1 MILWLRH
8 VRAPQA
14 VASAFLATLIVALLV
29 AALPMEEGTTLP
41 IRSLWLAMTLS
52 VPVLFLFT
60 VEDDWDRLSVR
71 PVRRRRAALVAV
83 AALSAGVASAVFYP
97 GNMWDSGAAAMLRNC
112 LGLIGAGLLSLAFL
126 PRWMIWVTPTV
137 LGIASM
143 AFSVPA
149 EPGTAMT
156 LWGALRMPGPVH
168 TTGGALDVSWPL
180 CLAVFVAGAAVYVA
194 GVVVPGRLTVARV
207 GGRRGPL
214 PLLLASYVPL
224 TTLFAAPVACA
235 CGVVA
240 GQYRWRSSVAVW
252 WTPVVSVGYWGGSL
266 RLLLASY
273 VPLTTLFAAP
283 VACACGVVAGQ
294 YRWRSS
300 VAVWETLSD
309 RGRPAVLRSAVGTVC
324 RAVSVTAVV
333 AVAVLAVVCVAGE
346 RADGVPWAAV
356 GSDLAGST
364 ANAVASILLVTAGA
378 AVGTVVGF
386 HLRRIWVPPLA
397 LIVTFILV
405 VPVFGMIRQQ
415 DIRPWGGDATA
426 VCDGVAPT
434 VCAQPRDRAYLPSVA
449 AAVREVYSRSGFRD
463 ELPDVVK
470 VVDSASAGPR
480 VDGAPAVGLAGLRG
494 VRAPGG
500 VSPSTIR
507 DDLTDSLS
515 GACRPR
521 DISTATPDQINLPMA
536 SDALDPYPEPG
547 SSVDP
552 DVVRESLRKARE
564 CYRLGTG

>member
-1 MILWLRH
+1 M
-8 VRAPQA
+8 A
-14 VASAFLATLIVALLV
+14 
-29 AALPMEEGTTLP
+29 
-41 IRSLWLAMTLS
+41 
-52 VPVLFLFT
+52 
-60 VEDDWDRLSVR
+60 
-71 PVRRRRAALVAV
+71 RRR
-83 AALSAGVASAVFYP
+83 LSAGVRRAMVLP
-97 GNMWDSGAAAMLRNC
+97 VVAAA
-112 LGLIGAGLLSLAFL
+112 
-126 PRWMIWVTPTV
+126 
-137 LGIASM
+137 
-143 AFSVPA
+143 
-149 EPGTAMT
+149 
-156 LWGALRMPGPVH
+156 
-168 TTGGALDVSWPL
+168 
-180 CLAVFVAGAAVYVA
+180 
-194 GVVVPGRLTVARV
+194 
-207 GGRRGPL
+207 
-214 PLLLASYVPL
+214 
-224 TTLFAAPVACA
+224 
-235 CGVVA
+235 
-240 GQYRWRSSVAVW
+240 VAVALW
-252 WTPVVSVGYWGGSL
+252 WTPVVSVGYWGGSI

-346 RADGVPWAAV
+346 RADGVRWAAV

-364 ANAVASILLVTAGA
+364 ANVVASILLVTAGA
-378 AVGTVVGF
+378 AVGTIVGF

-449 AAVREVYSRSGFRD
+449 AAVREVYARSGFRD

-521 DISTATPDQINLPMA
+521 DISTATPDQISLPMA